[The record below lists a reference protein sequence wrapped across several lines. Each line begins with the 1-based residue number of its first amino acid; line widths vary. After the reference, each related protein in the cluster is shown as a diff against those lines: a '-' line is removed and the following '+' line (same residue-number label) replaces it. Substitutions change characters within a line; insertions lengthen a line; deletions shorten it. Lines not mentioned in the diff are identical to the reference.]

1 VLFNSYEFWT
11 FLIIVLALYQVL
23 PPRGQNRM
31 LLVASYVFYGFW
43 DWRFLGLIVGSTIV
57 DFAAAQGMQGASSRR
72 QRRAFLLGS
81 LIANLGIL
89 GIFKYYGFFAHE
101 LNALLGSLGTGAP
114 IPLLDVILPVGI
126 SFYTFQT
133 LSYTIDVYRGQ
144 TRPTRDFLDFALY
157 VAFFPQLVAGPIERS
172 RHLLPQVV
180 GERRRTLRD
189 FRIGLYYVSLGLF
202 LKVAIA
208 DNMAPLVD
216 LVFQADAAELRG
228 GECITAVYAF
238 AFQIYGDFAGY
249 SAIAK
254 GVARWLG
261 FDIMTNFARP
271 YFATSPRDF
280 WRRWHISLSTWL
292 RDYLYVPLG
301 GNRGSQLAT
310 LQNLMITML
319 LGGLWHGAA
328 WTFVFWGLF
337 HGLLLSAHRWFTE
350 RRGPRPALSGWRRWL
365 AVLLTFH
372 LVMFGWLLFRAE
384 SMQQVGAMLGAIAA
398 GVEWTPLAV
407 STLALIVFFLG
418 PLLLYEVW
426 EERRGGEHAILEG
439 HWLVQALV
447 IIYFVAMVFFFPSP
461 EAHEF
466 IYFQF

>member
-1 VLFNSYEFWT
+1 VLFNSYEFWA
-11 FLIIVLALYQVL
+11 FLVIVLALYQVL

-31 LLVASYVFYGFW
+31 LLAASYVFYGFW

-57 DFAAAQGMQGASSRR
+57 DFAAAQGMQGSSSPR

-81 LIANLGIL
+81 LVANLGIL
-89 GIFKYYGFFAHE
+89 GTFKYYGFFARE
-101 LNALLGSLGTGAP
+101 LDALLGALGVEAS
-114 IPLLDVILPVGI
+114 IPLLEVILPVGI

-172 RHLLPQVV
+172 WHLLPQVV

-208 DNMAPLVD
+208 DNMAPLVN
-216 LVFQADAAELRG
+216 LVFGADPAELSG
-228 GECITAVYAF
+228 GECIAAVYAF

-301 GNRGSQLAT
+301 GNRGTRLGT
-310 LQNLMITML
+310 YQNLLITML

-337 HGLLLSAHRWFTE
+337 HGLLLSAHRWFVE
-350 RRGPRPALSGWRRWL
+350 RRGPRPVLSGWRRWL
-365 AVLLTFH
+365 SVFVTFH
-372 LVMFGWLLFRAE
+372 LVMFGWLLFRAD
-384 SMQQVGAMLGAIAA
+384 SMQQVGAILGAI
-398 GVEWTPLAV
+398 GSGLEWTPLAV
-407 STLALIVFFLG
+407 STLALIAFFVG
-418 PLLLYEVW
+418 PLLLYEAW
-426 EERRGGEHAILEG
+426 EERRGGDEAILEG